1 MLSLVILGLLK
12 SSTND
17 FLSPMFTSIALSWGD
32 VEAGDD
38 FMTWVSLRV
47 LSSKRGRHEEQL
59 RRNKSLLVWLVIV
72 MMTMMVMTITMT
84 TAMIVMMMMTPALVC
99 WWLFDVP
106 NFSSVGPADR
116 PEDHWPKNLHSFLPQ
131 VATCTAPSF
140 HDGSL
145 CTWARAH
152 HYQNL
157 YLKQRETR
165 IFPFLGHFHDPLSE
179 K

>member
-17 FLSPMFTSIALSWGD
+17 FLSPMFISIALSGAD
-32 VEAGDD
+32 DEAGDD
-38 FMTWVSLRV
+38 FMTRVSLRV

-84 TAMIVMMMMTPALVC
+84 TAMIVMMIMTPALVC

-116 PEDHWPKNLHSFLPQ
+116 PEDHWPKNLHSFLPP
-131 VATCTAPSF
+131 VPCTAPSF
-140 HDGSL
+140 DDGSL
-145 CTWARAH
+145 CTWARTH
-152 HYQNL
+152 HY
-157 YLKQRETR
+157 LKLISQTERN
-165 IFPFLGHFHDPLSE
+165 
-179 K
+179 